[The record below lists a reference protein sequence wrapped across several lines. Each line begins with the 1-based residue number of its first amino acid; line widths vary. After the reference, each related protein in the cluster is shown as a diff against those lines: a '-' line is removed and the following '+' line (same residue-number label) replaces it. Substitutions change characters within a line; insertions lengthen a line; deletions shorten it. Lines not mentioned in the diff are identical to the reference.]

1 MSVIETIQK
10 LFKPKS
16 IQPEDSMDMASL
28 GIPADPLATSAMHED
43 SLRTSAL
50 RQENGSEGAFAPS
63 RMATPEEE
71 DAAVENSDLLRLP
84 LLGRRTIGQHQR
96 ILVTALALAVAV
108 LGTVTFLA
116 LSQADKVAQQVA
128 ATGQS
133 LMQS

>member
-28 GIPADPLATSAMHED
+28 GTPADPLATSAMHED
-43 SLRTSAL
+43 SLRISAL

-108 LGTVTFLA
+108 LG
-116 LSQADKVAQQVA
+116 
-128 ATGQS
+128 
-133 LMQS
+133 